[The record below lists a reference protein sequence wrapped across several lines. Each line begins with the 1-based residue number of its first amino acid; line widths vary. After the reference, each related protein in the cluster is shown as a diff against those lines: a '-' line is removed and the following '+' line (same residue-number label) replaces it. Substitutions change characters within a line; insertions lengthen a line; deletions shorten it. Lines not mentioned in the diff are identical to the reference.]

1 MKSNEQELLHGTD
14 FIYKDL
20 VIKTE
25 LIDTSENILS
35 VAAPNEHLYSD
46 TIHTVMMQPV
56 DSLQLSAAVVPFH
69 KNIKNI
75 NTVISLRYANEC
87 SVL

>member
-56 DSLQLSAAVVPFH
+56 DSLQSAAGVPFH

-75 NTVISLRYANEC
+75 NTVISLCYANEC